1 MKIVLNQKGSKMFAT
16 KKNDPKNIIYTLVKK
31 GLLSNT
37 RVELYNKM
45 GYHLYSLKYDLKGRR
60 ANFDV
65 FLNQKIIMKASC
77 TATFLNPAIT
87 VKYLDVTYILR
98 STDRVKFIII
108 KDKKEI
114 GKINVLETLKGD
126 LQFDMDIDDVHFE
139 DFMILFN
146 YMLYMSFFN
155 DKK

>member
-1 MKIVLNQKGSKMFAT
+1 MFAS
-16 KKNDPKNIIYTLVKK
+16 KKNDPKNVIYTLVKK

-45 GYHLYSLKYDLKGRR
+45 GYQLYSLKYDLKGRR

-65 FLNQKIIMKASC
+65 FLNQKIIIKASC
-77 TATFLNPAIT
+77 TATFLNPAIAI
-87 VKYLDVTYILR
+87 KYLDVTYILR
-98 STDRVKFIII
+98 SVDRIKFIIL
-108 KDKKEI
+108 KDKETI

-126 LQFDMDIDDVHFE
+126 LQFDMDIDDSSFE

-155 DKK
+155 SKK